1 MIELNQYY
9 DLRSLT
15 SSPVWQTYKS
25 QTASYGLIPHINN
38 LGPDIKGIELGVC
51 WGVNSYMLLESCP
64 NISTL
69 IGVDHYRAYRD
80 WDREIFQHEQDHN
93 HAKLLHNMEVMGPRF
108 KLLRMSSK
116 DAAAELADDSFDFV
130 FIDADHSMKSV
141 LADLDN
147 YWPKIRTG
155 GIIAGHD
162 SNLFS
167 VNFAVT
173 SWVKRKGID
182 PTTINMLENQAWY
195 FIKV

>member
-9 DLRSLT
+9 DIKTLT
-15 SSPVWQTYKS
+15 ASSVWHSYKS
-25 QTASYGLIPHINN
+25 QISAHGLVPFINE
-38 LGPDIKGIELGVC
+38 LGSDIKGIELGVC
-51 WGVNSYMLLESCP
+51 WGINSYMLLESCP
-64 NISTL
+64 NITTL
-69 IGVDHYRAYRD
+69 VGIDHYESYQD
-80 WDREIFQHEQDHN
+80 WDREIPQHEQDHN
-93 HAKLLHNMEVMGPRF
+93 YAKLVHNMTVMGPRF
-108 KLLRMSSK
+108 QLLKMNSK
-116 DAAAELADDSFDFV
+116 EAANELADESFDFV

-162 SNLFS
+162 ANLFS

-195 FIKV
+195 FIKA

>member
-9 DLRSLT
+9 DIKSLT
-15 SSPVWQTYKS
+15 ASSIWPSYRCQIS
-25 QTASYGLIPHINN
+25 AYGLVPFINE
-38 LGPDIKGIELGVC
+38 LGNDVKGIELGIC

-64 NISTL
+64 NITTL
-69 IGVDHYRAYRD
+69 IGVDHYQAYQD
-80 WDREIFQHEQDHN
+80 WDREIPQHEQDHN
-93 HAKLLHNMEVMGPRF
+93 YAKLVHNMTVMGPRF
-108 KLLRMSSK
+108 QLLKMNTK
-116 DAAAELADDSFDFV
+116 DAAAKLEDNSFDFV

-141 LADLDN
+141 LNDLDN
-147 YWPKIRTG
+147 YWPKIRNG

-173 SWVKRKGID
+173 SWAKRKGID

-195 FIKV
+195 FTKV